1 MKSLHTDWL
10 GLAFVLVWSSGY
22 IVGSIAT
29 SHIAPLT
36 VTLWRFLLA
45 AVVLAAIA
53 RRRDERWPHGRR
65 ELSLVVATGALLF
78 AVQFG
83 GLYIG
88 LSDGMPA
95 ATTALIAC
103 SAPLLVAVAAAAFK
117 WERLIWRQWA
127 GVMLGVTGVVITLA
141 DRVGRP
147 PSGAALAWTLVGLL
161 GLTGGSLLQGRLGTV
176 AGPAAVASTQVFAA
190 TAVLA
195 VWAPSQG
202 SLAMPLTVTAVA
214 SYLWLAVV
222 AGVGAPLLFFAL
234 IRQRGAPRATSL
246 LFLVPAVTALAG
258 WPILGRPVGPAAVVG
273 LAVAGAGLWL
283 ARRAPALGGDRELAL
298 QKGDGPRPRL
308 RRGPRVME
316 HRHRIVEGVPGAR
329 VGLELHA
336 RTPHRGLDSRHGVH
350 GDVDVGQSEMVQAG
364 RTDSRS

>member
-1 MKSLHTDWL
+1 MKSLHIDWL
-10 GLAFVLVWSSGY
+10 GLVFVLVWSSGY

-45 AVVLAAIA
+45 AVVLAVIA
-53 RRRDERWPHGRR
+53 RRRHERWPRGRS
-65 ELSLVVATGALLF
+65 ELPLVVAAGVLLF
-78 AVQFG
+78 AVQFS

-103 SAPLLVAVAAAAFK
+103 SAPLLVAVAAAALK
-117 WERLIWRQWA
+117 WERLIGRQWT
-127 GVMLGVTGVVITLA
+127 GVLLGVTGVVITLA

-147 PSGAALAWTLVGLL
+147 PSAVALAWTLVGLL
-161 GLTGGSLLQGRLGTV
+161 GLAGGSLLQSRLGAV
-176 AGPAAVASTQVFAA
+176 AGPAALASTQVLAA

-202 SLAMPLTVTAVA
+202 SLTVPLTATAVT
-214 SYLWLAVV
+214 SYLWLAIVT
-222 AGVGAPLLFFAL
+222 GVGAPLLFFTL

-258 WPILGRPVGPAAVVG
+258 WPVLGKPVGPTAVIG

-283 ARRAPALGGDRELAL
+283 ARRTPVLGGDRQLAL
-298 QKGDGPRPRL
+298 QEPDRRRPRL
-308 RRGPRVME
+308 RRGLLVME
-316 HRHRIVEGVPGAR
+316 HRHRVVEGVPGAR
-329 VGLELHA
+329 IGLELHA
-336 RTPHRGLDSRHGVH
+336 GPGHRGLDPRHGAH
-350 GDVDVGQSEMVQAG
+350 GDVVVGQSEMVQAG